1 MIDILDESECFALLG
16 STTVG
21 RVGIMRSGRIEI
33 IPVNYRL
40 DGRDVLLRT
49 KAEGALAGLPDEP
62 TVAFEVDHHDDLAG
76 TGWNVLLNGTV
87 RAMTPDEVSSMPGA
101 LRVRPWAG
109 GERELWLRFTADQV
123 SGRRVRRSQ
132 A

>member
-21 RVGIMRSGRIEI
+21 RVGVMRSGRIEI

-49 KAEGALAGLPDEP
+49 RAEGALAGLPDEP

-76 TGWNVLLNGTV
+76 KGWNVLLNGAV

-109 GERELWLRFTADQV
+109 GERELWLRFTADRV
-123 SGRRVRRSQ
+123 SGRRVRRAQ
-132 A
+132 G